1 MCCVLFCASF
11 NLLCFFFTLRDSLLL
26 LLSVSYVICFSFFL
40 SLPHCTR
47 SSSCFG
53 LGFWFLFLAFRVFR
67 CCSSGIPPYPLVGLL
82 FTNTNVFGHVALYGS
97 VRALPKLCRLCSHR
111 RSSLCSRTVN
121 RTLTVQESA
130 SSQCC
135 ICLQYIGRNAAT
147 YAMNSG
153 FKYAKFVCYLQNQN
167 SKHKKCRVFKKCI
180 KCLRKYN
187 QLAAQ
192 ARKTSNML
200 IY

>member
-1 MCCVLFCASF
+1 MFCSVLLSICSVFLRFAIRCC
-11 NLLCFFFTLRDSLLL
+11 CFFRFLM
-26 LLSVSYVICFSFFL
+26 LSVSVSFWVCHTAHEVRVVSVWVFGFCFWLFVFFAAAL
-40 SLPHCTR
+40 QVFRLIR
-47 SSSCFG
+47 SSVCF
-53 LGFWFLFLAFRVFR
+53 
-67 CCSSGIPPYPLVGLL
+67 